1 MTRVGFL
8 MKIKPEYMEEY
19 VEHHAAVWP
28 DMLDALRRNGWRNY
42 SIFAR
47 DDGMLFAYVEVPETF
62 DAALAGM
69 SEEEVNGRWQ
79 EFMSPYFEIP
89 DGSHPD
95 QNMVVLREVF
105 HTD

>member
-1 MTRVGFL
+1 MPRVGFL

-19 VEHHAAVWP
+19 AEHHANVWP
-28 DMLDALRRNGWRNY
+28 DMLAALKAHGWRNY

-47 DDGMLFAYVEVPETF
+47 EDGTLFAYVEVSESF
-62 DAALAGM
+62 EASLDGM
-69 SEEEVNGRWQ
+69 SQEEVNGRWQ

-89 DGSHPD
+89 EGSHPD

>member
-19 VEHHAAVWP
+19 AAHHAAVWP
-28 DMLDALRRNGWRNY
+28 DMLAALERHGWRNY

-47 DDGMLFAYVEVPETF
+47 EDGTLFAYVEVPDTF
-62 DAALAGM
+62 EAALEGM